1 MAKIS
6 VIIPVYNVEKYL
18 SECLESII
26 NQTFK
31 DIEIICVDDGSTDGS
46 SDILNRY
53 SMKDKRFKIITQ
65 KNLGI
70 SVARNKGIESANGDY
85 IAFIDSDDYLLNT
98 DYYEKLYTACE
109 KHNAD
114 IAVASIIRGNERK
127 SGYIYKVEQEKIAT
141 DYEKK
146 LKICNVPE
154 LNFVWNKLYR
164 RSNLLDSRIRFPE
177 GYLYEDVFVTCKL
190 LFCMDKLVSVPNV
203 VYFYRKRRNS
213 VIKNRSAKA
222 KHDKLIA
229 ENEMYSFLKE
239 KNISL
244 KDLDGYT
251 KKIKLFGITVFKTTI
266 KKNIRKNTLLNC
278 IKWQSVIM

>member
-18 SECLESII
+18 NECLESII

-46 SDILNRY
+46 SDILNKY
-53 SMKDKRFKIITQ
+53 SMKDERFKIITQ

-70 SVARNKGIESANGDY
+70 SVARNKGIESATGDY
-85 IAFIDSDDYLLNT
+85 IAFIDSDDYLLNM
-98 DYYEKLYTACE
+98 DYFEKLYSAC
-109 KHNAD
+109 KKYNAD
-114 IAVASIIRGNERK
+114 IAVASIIRGNEKK

-146 LKICNVPE
+146 LKICNIPE
-154 LNFVWNKLYR
+154 SNFVWNKLYR
-164 RSNLLDSRIRFPE
+164 RSKLLDSRIRFPE

-213 VIKNRSAKA
+213 VIKNRSVKA

>member
-1 MAKIS
+1 MTKIS

-18 SECLESII
+18 RECLDSVIH
-26 NQTFK
+26 QTMK
-31 DIEIICVDDGSTDGS
+31 DIEIICVNDGSTDGS

-53 SMKDKRFKIITQ
+53 SMKDERFKIITQ

-85 IAFIDSDDYLLNT
+85 IAFIDSDDYLLNM

-114 IAVASIIRGNERK
+114 IAVASIIRGNEKK
-127 SGYIYKVEQEKIAT
+127 SGYIYKVEEEKIAT

-146 LKICNVPE
+146 LKICNIPE
-154 LNFVWNKLYR
+154 SNFVWNKLYR
-164 RSNLLDSRIRFPE
+164 RSKLLDSRIRFPE

-213 VIKNRSAKA
+213 VIKNRSVKA